1 MQVFEPPFWAVAGP
15 GSHLVV
21 LWGTMK
27 PRHSRMFPIV
37 NWNKLHA
44 VFRCSCTLKKNI
56 MVLKLTTTLTATPL
70 GGPTHSSQCGWWRRF
85 TGDLPRSPES
95 SAGIV
100 TRKFRH
106 PKFEACYCDVGKQRR
121 DELWANSERCTP
133 TMPYIRSQSY
143 SMLGHGNV
151 GVARSREVLQRS
163 SRLWFPRLH
172 RDSGLLRTWCLHAKG
187 WSRVMHL
194 RKLSRP

>member
-44 VFRCSCTLKKNI
+44 VFRCSCTWSWFWNWRPPSPQHHWEAPPTVANVDDEDVSPEI
-56 MVLKLTTTLTATPL
+56 YL
-70 GGPTHSSQCGWWRRF
+70 GA
-85 TGDLPRSPES
+85 RSPAPGLWRENS
-95 SAGIV
+95 GIQNLKHATAMLENRGV
-100 TRKFRH
+100 MSYGPILK
-106 PKFEACYCDVGKQRR
+106 DVPQPCHIFGVS
-121 DELWANSERCTP
+121 LTP
-133 TMPYIRSQSY
+133 CW
-143 SMLGHGNV
+143 GHGNV

>member
-1 MQVFEPPFWAVAGP
+1 MQVFEPPFLGSRRAGFTFGCSLRNDEAKTFKNVSDSKLKQAP
-15 GSHLVV
+15 RSFPLLLHL
-21 LWGTMK
+21 
-27 PRHSRMFPIV
+27 
-37 NWNKLHA
+37 
-44 VFRCSCTLKKNI
+44 I

-95 SAGIV
+95 SGGIV

-143 SMLGHGNV
+143 SMLGHCNV